1 MPCLSLTR
9 RAAWAALAAS
19 VLPVAS
25 AARILV
31 DNPAHLYMFPPV
43 TP

>member
-19 VLPVAS
+19 ALPMAS

-31 DNPAHLYMFPPV
+31 DNPADLYSSPPV